1 MTDQATRYDTIARG
15 YARWWA
21 PVLKPTALM
30 VLDRIA
36 DAVAGGAT
44 RILDLGTGTATLAI
58 AAIERWPG
66 LRVVGIDASRGM
78 AKAARAEADKALGA
92 KDRRRFDV
100 RVAFA
105 HELPFDDGEFD
116 AAVSSFMLQLVPSRR
131 AVLRDVGRVLAAGA
145 PFAHVTWLVG
155 NGIFKPDVEFDR
167 ALEALG
173 FDEREPEGRRG
184 DYASVAAAA
193 AELRRHGFRGVSADQ
208 RELVHRFEPREYEKF
223 LEEFDEEDLFS
234 SLDGRERDRLRS
246 DLRRRLSRLPSDAF
260 DLRLPVVTAS
270 GRRGRRPSAGS

>member
-1 MTDQATRYDTIARG
+1 VTDQATRYDTIARG

-21 PVLKPTALM
+21 PVLKPTAVT

-36 DAVAGGAT
+36 DAVDEGGRGTT

-58 AAIERWPG
+58 AAIRRWP
-66 LRVVGIDASRGM
+66 RVRVTGIDASRGM
-78 AKAARAEADKALGA
+78 ADAARAEADKALGP

-105 HELPFDDGEFD
+105 HELPFDAGNFD
-116 AAVSSFMLQLVPSRR
+116 AAMSSFVLQLVPSRS
-131 AVLRDVGRVLAAGA
+131 AVLRDVRRVLAPGA
-145 PFAHVTWLVG
+145 PFAHITWLVG
-155 NGIFKPDVEFDR
+155 NRVFRPDVEFDR
-167 ALEALG
+167 ALDALG

-193 AELRRHGFRGVSADQ
+193 AELRRAGFHGVTADG
-208 RELVHRFEPREYEKF
+208 RELVHRFEPLEYEKF

-234 SLDGRERDRLRS
+234 SLDVTERERLRS
-246 DLRRRLSRLPSDAF
+246 DLRRRLNRLPADAF
-260 DLRLPVVTAS
+260 DLRLPAVTAS
-270 GRRGRRPSAGS
+270 GRRG